1 MLIKCHFVVF
11 SILKRSTA
19 LLLSYGYFVE
29 YILEEALDAT
39 TFTASVNLEAA
50 KDLFADLDM
59 TTLEGKREAVHKFLA
74 VVRSEGINVG
84 PDDNEAKIKIGTLV
98 MSNITLGPEQ
108 LLSLA
113 ENKYGTVKSSKAKLK
128 MASTGTVCEG
138 NEGYVQSVFLTVKI
152 IFS

>member
-1 MLIKCHFVVF
+1 
-11 SILKRSTA
+11 
-19 LLLSYGYFVE
+19 
-29 YILEEALDAT
+29 
-39 TFTASVNLEAA
+39 
-50 KDLFADLDM
+50 
-59 TTLEGKREAVHKFLA
+59 
-74 VVRSEGINVG
+74 
-84 PDDNEAKIKIGTLV
+84 